1 MASSHRRHANR
12 HAAGSRTLRGGTLL
26 RSGPCL
32 LTTLL
37 TTLLR
42 LARVEIALRATEGVW
57 SSLKAVTA
65 ALVAPAAVVDALLF
79 VAGAQRC
86 ARCAVC
92 LAPTEIIGT
101 VGVIYI
107 AIQHLVI
114 GWRASVRPGIFPGR
128 VFCRDDFRRWPATW
142 RVARCFVLDD
152 CHYYSAP
159 VESQHYCLQGDHY
172 FLGDCYF
179 QADRCCRSIVVAWT
193 EINRCRATVVA
204 AKDVRRLK
212 LAAVGTRIVASNIVV
227 VHVL

>member
-1 MASSHRRHANR
+1 MESWLPPPRHANR
-12 HAAGSRTLRGGTLL
+12 HRRGEQNVAGGTLL

-57 SSLKAVTA
+57 SSLRAVTA
-65 ALVAPAAVVDALLF
+65 ALVAPAAVVDALVVLR
-79 VAGAQRC
+79 ALNRC

-92 LAPTEIIGT
+92 LAPTESLARLALFILRSSILLLAG
-101 VGVIYI
+101 G
-107 AIQHLVI
+107 
-114 GWRASVRPGIFPGR
+114 RSVRPGIFPDECFG
-128 VFCRDDFRRWPATW
+128 RDDFRRWPATW

-172 FLGDCYF
+172 FLAIVISRPTVVAG
-179 QADRCCRSIVVAWT
+179 SIVVA
-193 EINRCRATVVA
+193 
-204 AKDVRRLK
+204 
-212 LAAVGTRIVASNIVV
+212 
-227 VHVL
+227 